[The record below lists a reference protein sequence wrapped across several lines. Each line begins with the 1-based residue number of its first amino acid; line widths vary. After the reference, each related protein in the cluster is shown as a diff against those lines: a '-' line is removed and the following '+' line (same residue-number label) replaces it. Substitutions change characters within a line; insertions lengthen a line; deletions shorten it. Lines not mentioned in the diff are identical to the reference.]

1 MTLRVLFLG
10 EGTSDS
16 GIVSHIER
24 HGLRR
29 GIDVVVTDP
38 AVERLGLKGDG
49 TLRGKLQAVLRFG
62 GDYDVI
68 VIHRDAD
75 NQGRQ
80 CRVDEVRAAV
90 RDAKPTAAC
99 VPVIPV
105 RMTEAWLLVDERQIR
120 EVAGN
125 PNGKKALGLPDAAK
139 VEMVSDPK
147 ALLKDVLVR
156 AADVTGRRREKFNQ
170 RFPQH
175 RHQLLERIDPDGQI
189 CKVPSWNAF
198 VQDLDAGLSEASS
211 AK

>member
-16 GIVSHIER
+16 GIVSHVER
-24 HGLRR
+24 HAVRR

-38 AVERLGLKGDG
+38 AVERLGSKGDG
-49 TLRGKLQAVLRFG
+49 TLRGKLEAVLVFG

-68 VIHRDAD
+68 VVHRDAD

-80 CRVDEVRAAV
+80 CRVDEIHAAV
-90 RDAKPTAAC
+90 RDAKPSAAC

-105 RMTEAWLLVDERQIR
+105 RMTEAWLLVEEQQIR

-125 PNGKKALGLPDAAK
+125 PNGRKALGLPDPAR
-139 VEMVSDPK
+139 VELVSDPK
-147 ALLKDVLVR
+147 ALLKEVLVR
-156 AADVTGRRREKFNQ
+156 AADLTGRRREKFNQ

-175 RHQLLERIDPDGQI
+175 RRQLLERIDPDGRI
-189 CKVPSWNAF
+189 RKVPSWNSF
-198 VQDLDAGLSEASS
+198 IDDLDTGLSKAASS
-211 AK
+211 K